1 MFGTKQDIKW
11 DVMGEA
17 KVGFSIITNNG
28 KRTFRLE
35 VTKPNGDIEVVSD
48 TDFGFAMEDMAEVVK
63 DIFDNLWGDL
73 LDKECA
79 EADADLDDE
88 SNDEGSL
95 VFQGLFGSVDELL
108 SGLTVRPTSP
118 VEAL

>member
-1 MFGTKQDIKW
+1 M
-11 DVMGEA
+11 
-17 KVGFSIITNNG
+17 
-28 KRTFRLE
+28 
-35 VTKPNGDIEVVSD
+35 
-48 TDFGFAMEDMAEVVK
+48 
-63 DIFDNLWGDL
+63 

-95 VFQGLFGSVDELL
+95 AFQGLFGSVDELL